1 MSSNG
6 VVNRNGVAVDDTF
19 AEAFPMKATRLLITA
34 HTVEWARHAAAAA
47 TGFATSVIGCG
58 CEAGIEGELPE
69 ERTPDGR
76 PGLAVLLF
84 AMSGKELAK
93 QIERR
98 VGQCVLTCPTT
109 AVFSGIDVRPS
120 STDDGGRPP
129 EGAPPGLGRPGA
141 GQGEAVALGKN
152 LRFFGDGWQISKVIG
167 GVRYWRVPVMDGEFV
182 AQETT
187 AVVKGVGGGNL
198 LLLARDTDSALAV
211 ASAAVAAMKRLPNVI
226 MPFPGG
232 VVRSGSKV
240 GSKYASLSAST
251 NDAFCPGLH
260 GLVDSELTA
269 DTRCVL
275 EIVIDGLS
283 EADVSAAMRAGLQA
297 GIEFGAARGL
307 LRISAGNYGGKL
319 GPFHFHLH
327 KLLPGTST

>member
-1 MSSNG
+1 M
-6 VVNRNGVAVDDTF
+6 NRNGVSIDDTF
-19 AEAFPMKATRLLITA
+19 AEAFPMKATRLVITA
-34 HTVEWARHAAAAA
+34 HDMTWARHAAVAA

-58 CEAGIEGELPE
+58 CEAGVERELNADQ
-69 ERTPDGR
+69 TPDGR
-76 PGLAVLLF
+76 PGIAILLF

-93 QIERR
+93 QVERR

-109 AVFSGIDVRPS
+109 AVFAGIA
-120 STDDGGRPP
+120 
-129 EGAPPGLGRPGA
+129 E
-141 GQGEAVALGKN
+141 GEAVALGKN
-152 LRFFGDGWQISKVIG
+152 LRFFGDGWQTSKVIG

-198 LLLARDTDSALAV
+198 LLLARDTDAALA
-211 ASAAVAAMKRLPNVI
+211 AAQAAVSTMQRLPNVV

-240 GSKYASLSAST
+240 GSKYAALSAST
-251 NDAFCPGLH
+251 NDAFCPSLV
-260 GLVDSELTA
+260 GLVEKSELT
-269 DTRCVL
+269 DQTRCVL

-283 EADVSAAMRAGLQA
+283 ETDVAAAMRSGLDA
-297 GIEFGAARGL
+297 GIAIGAAGGL

-327 KLLPGTST
+327 KLLSA